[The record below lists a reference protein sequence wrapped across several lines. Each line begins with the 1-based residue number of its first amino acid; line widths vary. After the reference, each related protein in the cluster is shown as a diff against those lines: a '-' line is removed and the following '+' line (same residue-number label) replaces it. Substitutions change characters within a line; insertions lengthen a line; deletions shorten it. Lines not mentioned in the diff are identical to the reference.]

1 MNYSTVDIFFSI
13 NENFTIE
20 YDYWNKK
27 DRNGYFILGETSSA
41 FESIGLSK
49 QNIVIDKSKLIQIKN
64 KHFEMSDEII
74 KKIPN
79 VLRKPLLILKS
90 QSVNNRIVVFG
101 NLIDNNNHPIM
112 IAMELNPWE
121 NNNNVKK
128 IYKVASAY
136 GKNNINSIN
145 KWLMNKDNILYLDK
159 KIKNNKLLSE
169 IGFNL
174 PIKSNI
180 MIKDIPSDER
190 PRERAIKYGIESLS
204 NEELISIILKT
215 GTKDYNVKV
224 LASKI
229 LSSIKDI
236 YDLKNVTISSLTK
249 INGIGS
255 VKAIELL
262 SSLELGKRVYYNK
275 DKNNIKLN
283 NSKKI
288 FEYFKDLF
296 INEKQENF
304 YAIYLDS
311 KSKLLSYKLLFKGTI
326 NTSCVHPR
334 EVFKYAFLES
344 AYSIIVMHNHP
355 SGDPTPSMQD
365 KEVTEALFKIGKTM
379 AIPVIDHIV
388 FGKNEYFSFYEYIN
402 MDKNNI

>member
-402 MDKNNI
+402 IDKNNI